1 MAAVAVNL
9 PARHAAATSSQPSGF
24 LATGPPHLLAS
35 CLRRGVPFR
44 LPLPGEGPFFFGH
57 GAQHFDQDVVDH
69 IENPILAFRQILH
82 GGGQFNRLYPDAE
95 PAKILQLRFDI
106 RLAPAEPVKGLHHQR
121 VTGGQHGLFQR
132 RIARAVQILATLH
145 NQTTLTDQNGHKKTK
160 QFNDWG
166 NTVSTQSE
174 EGKAQ
179 FSKYEHN
186 ESGGSGRLN
195 QLNLASKLQNTVGNM
210 AYNGSFE
217 AVAAWATNP
226 GCPHS
231 PNWDF
236 TSADHYLETAAFT

>member
-1 MAAVAVNL
+1 MVVG
-9 PARHAAATSSQPSGF
+9 SSIAFTLTPSRRKYSSSA
-24 LATGPPHLLAS
+24 LISALL
-35 CLRRGVPFR
+35 R
-44 LPLPGEGPFFFGH
+44 LSRSRDF
-57 GAQHFDQDVVDH
+57 
-69 IENPILAFRQILH
+69 
-82 GGGQFNRLYPDAE
+82 
-95 PAKILQLRFDI
+95 
-106 RLAPAEPVKGLHHQR
+106 HHQR

-145 NQTTLTDQNGHKKTK
+145 NQTTLTDQNGHRRPS
-160 QFNDWG
+160 N
-166 NTVSTQSE
+166 STIGAIRFLRKAKE
-174 EGKAQ
+174 AQ

-210 AYNGSFE
+210 AYGGGFE

-226 GCPHS
+226 GCPYG